1 LVILPGTQGS
11 QEVIS
16 GVKLIN
22 IRYIMVEILMLI
34 EITIIIQLSSFKDI
48 LAGFKD
54 S

>member
-1 LVILPGTQGS
+1 MG
-11 QEVIS
+11 
-16 GVKLIN
+16 
-22 IRYIMVEILMLI
+22 EILMLI

>member
-1 LVILPGTQGS
+1 
-11 QEVIS
+11 
-16 GVKLIN
+16 
-22 IRYIMVEILMLI
+22 MVEILMLI